1 MNPLASRSDAPDPG
15 EVLIEALVNAGK
27 ALGLTQAETGS
38 IIGKG
43 RTAISRREPLAPDS
57 KSGELALLL
66 IRCYRSLFV
75 LVGGDGEPMRHW
87 MHTNNRHTGGVPA
100 EQVRSVQG
108 LARVVEYLD
117 AIRGKV

>member
-1 MNPLASRSDAPDPG
+1 
-15 EVLIEALVNAGK
+15 
-27 ALGLTQAETGS
+27 
-38 IIGKG
+38 
-43 RTAISRREPLAPDS
+43 
-57 KSGELALLL
+57 
-66 IRCYRSLFV
+66 
-75 LVGGDGEPMRHW
+75 